1 MKMKTKM
8 RSTKRK
14 KLRKND
20 YSPASLLITNHY
32 RHVGVNDIWDRNRVQ
47 RLLGYLRMSE
57 KELVALLNTTMS
69 AFKACYLRG
78 SISGPC
84 ALLLTVLEQ
93 TYMGDFV
100 TDSVPNLFDFYGSSR
115 HTRED
120 GNDPSET

>member
-1 MKMKTKM
+1 MGQK
-8 RSTKRK
+8 
-14 KLRKND
+14 
-20 YSPASLLITNHY
+20 
-32 RHVGVNDIWDRNRVQ
+32 RVQ

-69 AFKACYLRG
+69 AFKASWPREVFRTL
-78 SISGPC
+78 

-115 HTRED
+115 YIRED
-120 GNDPSET
+120 GDNSS

>member
-1 MKMKTKM
+1 MRKRL
-8 RSTKRK
+8 RSTKRT

-20 YSPASLLITNHY
+20 YSPASLLITTHY
-32 RHVGVNDIWDRNRVQ
+32 KHVGVNEIWDRNRVQ

-93 TYMGDFV
+93 TYMSDFV

-115 HTRED
+115 HLRED
-120 GNDPSET
+120 RNDSS

>member
-1 MKMKTKM
+1 MQRKM
-8 RSTKRK
+8 STKRRT

-20 YSPASLLITNHY
+20 YSPASLLIKTHY
-32 RHVGVNDIWDRNRVQ
+32 KHVRVNEIWDRNRVQ

-69 AFKACYLRG
+69 AFKASYLRG
-78 SISGPC
+78 SITGPC

-100 TDSVPNLFDFYGSSR
+100 RDSVPNLFDFYGSSR
-115 HTRED
+115 HIDED
-120 GNDPSET
+120 